1 MKGFAMLEIGKVGWI
16 DTERPLAGP
25 YDAIV
30 RPIAIAPCTS
40 DVHTVWEGALG
51 DRKNMILGHEAVGVI
66 EEIGSEVKDFKPSD
80 KVIVPAITPDW
91 RSMEAQD
98 GKPMHSNGM
107 LVDGSFQTSKMES
120 LQNVSM

>member
-1 MKGFAMLEIGKVGWI
+1 MLEIGKVGWI
-16 DTERPLAGP
+16 DTERPSVGP

-66 EEIGSEVKDFKPSD
+66 EEIGSEVKDFKPSN
-80 KVIVPAITPDW
+80 KVIVPAITP
-91 RSMEAQD
+91 
-98 GKPMHSNGM
+98 N
-107 LVDGSFQTSKMES
+107 
-120 LQNVSM
+120 